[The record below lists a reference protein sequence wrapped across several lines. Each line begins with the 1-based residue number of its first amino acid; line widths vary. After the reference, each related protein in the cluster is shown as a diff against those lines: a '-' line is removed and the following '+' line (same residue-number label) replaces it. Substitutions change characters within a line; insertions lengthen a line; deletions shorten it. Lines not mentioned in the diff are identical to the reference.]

1 MSSKHSLFVAAIC
14 ALPLSIAACGSSDSE
29 NQNIVP
35 TGMHYGY
42 VVSKAQIPTMPN
54 DVTAFALDLGSK
66 TSSKPD
72 GLPDNALGAV
82 FSALTMLKF
91 DIQGTITTA
100 VDQGNILLLVDFQT
114 KDFTNADASGLTV
127 KLGANAM
134 PTPCNGSADTT
145 CRHHLDGT
153 GTFTIATDSPMD
165 DGVAGKIAGGT
176 FTTGTKAGEL
186 TLQIAV
192 GSTTPIKLALLH
204 ARATATSISA
214 AGMTAVLG
222 GVVTKTELTTQVGPP
237 LLTSVKAVF
246 DRDCP
251 TPRSPPDCNCGM
263 GSTGALVGSVV
274 DVSPKDCTLTIDELF
289 GNPVVAPMLTPDS
302 CSMDSCTTADS
313 LSIGIKVQAVK
324 ATFPL

>member
-14 ALPLSIAACGSSDSE
+14 ALPLSIAACGGGGTE

-42 VVSKAQIPTMPN
+42 VVSKAQVPTMPN

-91 DIQGTITTA
+91 DIQGTINTA

-134 PTPCNGSADTT
+134 PLPCNGSADTT

-165 DGVAGKIAGGT
+165 EGVTGKIAGGT
-176 FTTGTKAGEL
+176 FTTGANAGDL

-214 AGMTAVLG
+214 AGMTAILG
-222 GVVTKTELTTQVGPP
+222 GLVTTTELTTQIGPP
-237 LLTSVKAVF
+237 LLSSVKAVVA
-246 DRDCP
+246 RDC
-251 TPRSPPDCNCGM
+251 TGTGTGCGCAD
-263 GSTGALVGSVV
+263 GSTGALVLSVV
-274 DVSPKDCTLTIDELF
+274 DFNPKDCMVTVDELF
-289 GNPVVAPMLTPDS
+289 TNPVVKPMLTPDS
-302 CSMDSCTTADS
+302 CSQDSCTAADS
-313 LSIGIKVQAVK
+313 LSIGVKVQAVK
-324 ATFPL
+324 GTFPLGM

>member
-1 MSSKHSLFVAAIC
+1 MSSKHTLFVAASC
-14 ALPLSIAACGSSDSE
+14 ALPLSIAACGGGDTE
-29 NQNIVP
+29 NQNIE
-35 TGMHYGY
+35 GMHYGY
-42 VVSKAQIPTMPN
+42 VVGKASVPTMPN

-72 GLPDNALGAV
+72 GLPDNALGSV

-100 VDQGNILLLVDFQT
+100 VDQGNILLLIDFQT
-114 KDFTNADASGLTV
+114 KDFANAATAGLTV

-134 PTPCNGSADTT
+134 PAPCNGSADTT

-165 DGVAGKIAGGT
+165 DVVAGKIAGGT
-176 FTTGTKAGEL
+176 FTGGPGDL

-214 AGMTAVLG
+214 TGMTAILG

-251 TPRSPPDCNCGM
+251 IPRSPPGCNCAD

-313 LSIGIKVQAVK
+313 LSIGIKVEAVK
-324 ATFPL
+324 GTFPLGM